1 MTPCGYVDTN
11 YTLVMNDRTP
21 VMPSVIARECYAL
34 ALRRAARAVSRR
46 YDEAFRALDLNNG
59 QFSMLSLIAGLGPVR
74 MTTLAERL
82 EMDRT
87 TVTAALKPLVR
98 RGLIGVEVS
107 PSDPRGRDALLTR
120 AGKSVLARAVPIWV
134 GLQAE
139 LDANMSAAQS
149 KHLRTALQLLQ

>member
-1 MTPCGYVDTN
+1 M
-11 YTLVMNDRTP
+11 TLV
-21 VMPSVIARECYAL
+21 PSVIARECYAL

-59 QFSMLSLIAGLGPVR
+59 QFSMLSLVAGLGPVR

-98 RGLIGVEVS
+98 RGLVEVQVS
-107 PSDPRGRDALLTR
+107 PSDPRGRDASLTR

-134 GLQAE
+134 ALQAE
-139 LDANMSAAQS
+139 LEADMTAPQS
-149 KHLRTALQLLQ
+149 KLLRTALHRLQ